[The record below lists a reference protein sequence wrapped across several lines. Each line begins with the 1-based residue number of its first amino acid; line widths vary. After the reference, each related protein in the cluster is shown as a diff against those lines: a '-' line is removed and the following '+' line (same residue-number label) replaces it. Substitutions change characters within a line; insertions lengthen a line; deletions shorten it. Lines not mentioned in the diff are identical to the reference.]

1 MDDRDDTLEWAR
13 EVLPASLEEEI
24 GGKFGLE
31 PPGRP
36 GSAPPIIHSELDGF
50 SFTPAFEAG
59 PVPRAAYRE
68 PFDVPSRPRSAPADQ
83 DMLDILDDEAW
94 RLDFK
99 DKANLIPFQA
109 PGVRSSSPLLG
120 DGAELQRQRALLG
133 MSAGMSAVRT
143 LQAAAVEAD
152 RFTPPPT
159 QVHPGLLQSPHSPFG
174 SPGLGSG
181 RLGYSDEP
189 ALLHPGAVRAFDP
202 IHRPIS
208 APPAPESGLE
218 YQENYGDIR
227 CDPLY
232 QHFYQDQMNK
242 GQNANLPK
250 PLDPCQE
257 ILNHR
262 ANSTASEF
270 GPSVSELTEQH
281 TGTQK
286 NLGFAP
292 ATGFS
297 SYVPRSPSPPWDGAA
312 ISGMHSAS
320 SHGAGQDSQAPVQA
334 SSLPGLPLG
343 SPGFDPYF
351 EALRSHPPLLGTF
364 AAAGVPASFPWNQ
377 VPMSMLPT
385 SIPPIAEEV
394 TEPNRRDEVVPLP
407 AASGAMARARPGGPS
422 RLAPPKATTRSVAP
436 DPGVLG
442 PALKAEPD
450 DRKPARSAFKLSQ
463 LEEMFSNNTYMSS
476 IYSIAR
482 DQAGC
487 RMLQHKLDE
496 GGPEV
501 FNAVFKEVANHAVEL
516 MMDPF
521 GNYLCQKLMDMASP
535 RQLEA
540 MVEKSYNSLVNI
552 SLNMHGARA
561 VQKLIDVVRLVP
573 ACMRR
578 LVAALDHSVVP
589 LTKDPNGNHVVQ
601 RCLESLPSE
610 AHIFIFRAVANDM
623 EDVAS
628 HRHGCR
634 IVQRCIDASM
644 GSDRTMLIGAICHA
658 SLTLI
663 QDPFGNYV
671 VQYVLGLHDPQASTM
686 IVNAMMGRLH
696 VLSRQKFS
704 SNVVERCLQ
713 LASGEDRARMI
724 NELADPR
731 GLGELLRDVYG
742 NYVVQSALNIA
753 VEPQISF
760 FLGAVRPLLPSLRA
774 SGQGRRIAQKLEK
787 KFPQL
792 RAERG
797 GEGARQSFGAPQGHQ
812 ACGAGAPTAQG
823 GLDGPAS
830 YLVPGAVA
838 PGILN
843 AGFGAANIP
852 GDGLPGNG
860 ASNQRKKGKRGAGAG
875 RGMR

>member
-1 MDDRDDTLEWAR
+1 
-13 EVLPASLEEEI
+13 
-24 GGKFGLE
+24 
-31 PPGRP
+31 
-36 GSAPPIIHSELDGF
+36 
-50 SFTPAFEAG
+50 
-59 PVPRAAYRE
+59 
-68 PFDVPSRPRSAPADQ
+68 
-83 DMLDILDDEAW
+83 MLDVLDSEAW
-94 RLDFK
+94 RMDFK
-99 DKANLIPFQA
+99 ENGNLIPFQA
-109 PGVRSSSPLLG
+109 PGARSPSPLVG
-120 DGAELQRQRALLG
+120 DGAEMQRQRALL
-133 MSAGMSAVRT
+133 GMSAVRT
-143 LQAAAVEAD
+143 LQAAAMEAD
-152 RFTPPPT
+152 RYTPPPT

-218 YQENYGDIR
+218 HQADYGDIR

-232 QHFYQDQMNK
+232 QQFWQMKK
-242 GQNANLPK
+242 GQNVNLPK

-257 ILNHR
+257 IVNHR

-270 GPSVSELTEQH
+270 GPSVSEVTEQH
-281 TGTQK
+281 AGAQK

-297 SYVPRSPSPPWDGAA
+297 SYGHVPRSPSPPWDGTA
-312 ISGMHSAS
+312 ISAMHSAS
-320 SHGAGQDSQAPVQA
+320 SHGAAQDGQAGVPAA
-334 SSLPGLPLG
+334 SIPGLPLSSSG
-343 SPGFDPYF
+343 GFDPF
-351 EALRSHPPLLGTF
+351 LEAALRHPPLLGTGF
-364 AAAGVPASFPWNQ
+364 ATAGVPPSFPWQ
-377 VPMSMLPT
+377 VPMSLLPP
-385 SIPPIAEEV
+385 SIPPIAEELS
-394 TEPNRRDEVVPLP
+394 EPHRDE
-407 AASGAMARARPGGPS
+407 AIARARGGAS
-422 RLAPPKATTRSVAP
+422 ANRLVPPKARSVAP
-436 DPGVLG
+436 EPTGPGVLG
-442 PALKAEPD
+442 PALKAEPEA
-450 DRKPARSAFKLSQ
+450 DRKPQRSAFKLSQ
-463 LEEMFSNNTYMSS
+463 LEDMFNNNTYMSS
-476 IYSIAR
+476 IYSIAK

-521 GNYLCQKLMDMASP
+521 GNYLCQKLMEMASP

-540 MVEKSYNSLVNI
+540 MVEKTYNSLVNI

-573 ACMRR
+573 TCMRR
-578 LVAALDHSVVP
+578 LVAALDQAVVP

-601 RCLESLPSE
+601 RCLESLPNE

-623 EDVAS
+623 EEVAS

-634 IVQRCIDASM
+634 IVQRCIDAAK
-644 GSDRTMLIGAICHA
+644 GPDKTMLIGAICRA

-671 VQYVLGLHDPQASTM
+671 VQYVLGLQDPQASTM

-713 LASGEDRARMI
+713 LASGEDRAKMI
-724 NELADPR
+724 NELAEPR

-753 VEPQISF
+753 VEPQISYV
-760 FLGAVRPLLPSLRA
+760 LANVRPLLPSLRA

-792 RAERG
+792 RGERS
-797 GEGARQSFGAPQGHQ
+797 GEGRQSFGAPPQGQ
-812 ACGAGAPTAQG
+812 QGCGAGLAAQG
-823 GLDGPAS
+823 GLDGGS

-843 AGFGAANIP
+843 SAGFGGSGNMLS
-852 GDGLPGNG
+852 GDGLPANG